1 MRLILL
7 AVLALGVYGQ
17 SSEFPPEIVPP
28 EVLARRDPLKIDTKQ
43 KLPVGQ
49 TLPAALVCSAAAGN
63 IGIPRWRIR
72 IEGHTSRG
80 GPR

>member
-28 EVLARRDPLKIDTKQ
+28 EVLARRDPLKLSLIH
-43 KLPVGQ
+43 
-49 TLPAALVCSAAAGN
+49 
-63 IGIPRWRIR
+63 I
-72 IEGHTSRG
+72 
-80 GPR
+80 